1 MKYSEVS
8 VNASWKNCYL
18 SQGLFQQQNAMV
30 VQTCRFVCFH
40 SVQHHR
46 LIATTSSMQLRAAH
60 TQKKNEDKARQC
72 KRSQA
77 IETFKSVNV
86 QFEAGGEAC
95 IVFLGGN
102 SGGDVLARPPVWP
115 SSAPVL
121 FSFFKK
127 IILLFILVFS

>member
-1 MKYSEVS
+1 
-8 VNASWKNCYL
+8 
-18 SQGLFQQQNAMV
+18 MV
-30 VQTCRFVCFH
+30 VISPNLPLCLFSLSPTPSLDCYN
-40 SVQHHR
+40 
-46 LIATTSSMQLRAAH
+46 IINATQGSSH
-60 TQKKNEDKARQC
+60 TKKNEDKARQC

-121 FSFFKK
+121 FSFFKSF
-127 IILLFILVFS
+127 ILLFILVFFF